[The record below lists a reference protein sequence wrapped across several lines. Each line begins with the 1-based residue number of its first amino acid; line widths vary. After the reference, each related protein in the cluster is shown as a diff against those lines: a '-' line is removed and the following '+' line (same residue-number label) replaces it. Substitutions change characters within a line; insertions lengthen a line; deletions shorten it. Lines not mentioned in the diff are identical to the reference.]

1 MRAANRV
8 ELQGRL
14 AAREALR
21 YSPAGVPI
29 LTATLQHESA
39 QHEAGAQRK
48 VEMELA
54 AVFAGRLAE
63 LADRCALGGLLQV
76 AGFLAPRRRSSKQL
90 VLHVTEF
97 EFIEV

>member
-1 MRAANRV
+1 MSANRI
-8 ELQGRL
+8 ELQAGL

-29 LTATLQHESA
+29 LPALLQHASS
-39 QHEAGAQRK
+39 QLEAGAQRK
-48 VEMELA
+48 VELEIA

-63 LADRCALGGLLQV
+63 TADRIPLGAALQV
-76 AGFLAPRRRSSKQL
+76 CGFLAPKRRSSKQL

-97 EFIEV
+97 ELIEV